1 MLEPLKY
8 LIQCVAIERDP
19 LTQRVV
25 REVPAETI
33 SVFSA
38 EEAHEKITQFEHEL
52 RNLNERE
59 EDENAGSGG
68 NGTAHHLRQPDLSR
82 EQPRSE
88 RPNRLD
94 VRD

>member
-59 EDENAGSGG
+59 GENAGNRD
-68 NGTAHHLRQPDLSR
+68 NGAAHHLRQPDVSG
-82 EQPRSE
+82 QPVGSGGQD
-88 RPNRLD
+88 RLD